1 MLVEVCCNS
10 LESALNAQKAGAD
23 RIELCSELGVGGL
36 TPSYGLLKLVKAEL
50 EIPINVL
57 IRPRS
62 GHFTYSDSELKVM
75 KEDIAFC
82 MEIGVNGIVSGV
94 LTNDFYVHRDQT
106 AQLIAAAESMDF
118 TFHRAF
124 DWVVN
129 PHKAIAELEELG
141 VDSVLTS
148 GQQPN
153 ADLAL
158 NLLSELQAKTTKITV
173 MAGGGVNLSNA
184 LLFKKAGL
192 SVIHLS
198 GSKFGQVV
206 NVSHKIPMS
215 SDKHLQE
222 HQVAVTDSDVVRQ
235 VIRAVK

>member
-36 TPSYGLLKLVKAEL
+36 TPSYGLLKLVKEAL
-50 EIPINVL
+50 EIPIHVL
-57 IRPRS
+57 IRPRG
-62 GHFTYSDSELKVM
+62 GHFSYSDSELKVM
-75 KEDIAFC
+75 KTNIAFC
-82 MEIGVNGIVSGV
+82 REIGVNGIVTGV
-94 LTNDFYVHRDQT
+94 LTKDFYVHRDQT
-106 AQLIAAAESMDF
+106 AELIEAAKSMKF

-129 PHKAIAELEELG
+129 PHDAITELDELG
-141 VDSVLTS
+141 VDTVLTS

-153 ADLAL
+153 ADVAL
-158 NLLSELQAKTTKITV
+158 KLLLELQEKTSKVQV
-173 MAGGGVNLSNA
+173 MAGGGINLSNA
-184 LLFKKAGL
+184 LLFKEAGL
-192 SVIHLS
+192 SAIHLS

-215 SDKHLQE
+215 SAKHLQE
-222 HQVAVTDSDVVRQ
+222 HQVAVTDSEVVRQ
-235 VIRAVK
+235 VINAVK